1 VTGEPVRGL
10 AVSALVKTRGWELQV
25 VGWVGRLVRSHAL
38 ICFVIVL
45 AACAPRGFI
54 TVAPDAATVG
64 DVVPVF
70 IGTTREYDPAT
81 GTFGFVR
88 SETLTYG
95 RFDISVPPNRDA
107 GEIGFPGRRGPADP
121 ATDFLTTARV
131 VTPSAQDFEADLR
144 AVLQGRPA
152 GARETVI
159 YVHGFNNTFAEGLYR
174 LAQLSHDLEL
184 PGVAVHY
191 SWPSRAAA
199 LGYVYDRDSA
209 LFARDGLETL
219 IRSVNRAGSERTILV
234 AHSMGTGVLM
244 ETLRQLAIAGDRA
257 TLDRIAGV
265 ILISPDLDVD
275 VFRAQARTI
284 GQLPQPFLIVGSD
297 RDRYLTL
304 SARITGESERL
315 GNLSD
320 IRRVADLEVT
330 YLDVSAF
337 ASGGG
342 HFTVGDNPAL
352 IRLLGGVDRLDAAL
366 ARDQRTRRGLLP
378 SVVLSVRNA
387 TEVILSPV
395 TAISDDVERRRQQ

>member
-1 VTGEPVRGL
+1 MMGSM
-10 AVSALVKTRGWELQV
+10 A
-25 VGWVGRLVRSHAL
+25 RLIRSRAL
-38 ICFVIVL
+38 ICAVIL
-45 AACAPRGFI
+45 IAACSPRGII
-54 TVAPDAATVG
+54 TVDPSAAGVG
-64 DVVPVF
+64 DVIPVF
-70 IGTTREYDPAT
+70 IGTTRTYEPDSQ
-81 GTFGFVR
+81 TFSFVR

-95 RFDISVPPNRDA
+95 RYDISVPPNREA
-107 GEIGFPGRRGPADP
+107 GDITFPGRRGAPDP
-121 ATDFLTTARV
+121 ATDFLTTAHL
-131 VTPSAQDFEADLR
+131 VTPDATDFEADLR
-144 AVLQGRPA
+144 ATLRARPA
-152 GARETVI
+152 GGREAVI

-184 PGVAVHY
+184 PGVPVHY

-209 LFARDGLETL
+209 LFARDGLEDL
-219 IRSVNRAGSERTILV
+219 IRSVNAAGAERIILV

-244 ETLRQLAIAGDRA
+244 ETLRQLAIGGDRA

-320 IRRVADLEVT
+320 ISRVADLEVT

-352 IRLLGGVDRLDAAL
+352 LRLLGGLDNLDAAL
-366 ARDQRTRRGLLP
+366 ARDQRNRRGLLP

-395 TAISDDVERRRQQ
+395 TVISNDAARRRQQ

>member
-1 VTGEPVRGL
+1 MIRG
-10 AVSALVKTRGWELQV
+10 
-25 VGWVGRLVRSHAL
+25 AL
-38 ICFVIVL
+38 IGAILVL
-45 AACAPRGFI
+45 AACSPRGFV
-54 TVAPDAATVG
+54 TVAPEAAVVG

-70 IGTTREYDPAT
+70 VGTTRSYDAASQ
-81 GTFGFVR
+81 TFSFAR
-88 SETLTYG
+88 SENLTYG

-107 GEIGFPGRRGPADP
+107 GEIAFPGRRGPPDP
-121 ATDFLTTARV
+121 TTDFLTTGRM
-131 VTPSAQDFEADLR
+131 VTPDAQAFEADLR
-144 AVLQGRPA
+144 AALRARPA
-152 GARETVI
+152 CTRETVV

-184 PGVAVHY
+184 PGIAVHY

-209 LFARDGLETL
+209 LFARDGLEAL
-219 IRSVNRAGSERTILV
+219 IRSVEAAGSERIVLV

-244 ETLRQLAIAGDRA
+244 ETLRQLAIREDRA

-265 ILISPDLDVD
+265 VLISPDLDVD
-275 VFRAQARTI
+275 VFRAQARVI
-284 GQLPQPFLIVGSD
+284 GELPQPFLIVGSD

-337 ASGGG
+337 ATGGG

-352 IRLLGGVDRLDAAL
+352 IRLLGGIDRLDAAL

-387 TEVILSPV
+387 TEVILAPV